1 MTTAALKHVNN
12 KLKNLPDAVVE
23 EVEKYID
30 FLAFKHSQENQQIPQ
45 WQKDLVIKRIN
56 DNQIPVD
63 AFDMI
68 DDLDS

>member
-1 MTTAALKHVNN
+1 MTTAALKQVNN
-12 KLKNLPDAVVE
+12 KLKNLPDALVE

-45 WQKDLVIKRIN
+45 WQLDLVIKRIN
-56 DNQIPVD
+56 ENQIPAD